1 MVKCLSLPEDVKRFL
16 EELKRRGIK
25 PEIVAIERTPP
36 PDETYHV
43 FKDQKYEG
51 VRSADDVFR
60 EKNFVVCG
68 KLTCAAFVDEVIKLV
83 LDRLKDRI
91 ATPEET

>member
-1 MVKCLSLPEDVKRFL
+1 MELPSDVKRFL
-16 EELKRRGIK
+16 DEVKRRGFK
-25 PEIVAIERTPP
+25 PEIVAIERTPA

-43 FKDQKYEG
+43 YKDETYIG

-68 KLTCAAFVDEVIKLV
+68 KLTCSAFYEDVIRLV
-83 LDRLKDRI
+83 LDRIKGEI
-91 ATPEET
+91 MEPEEW